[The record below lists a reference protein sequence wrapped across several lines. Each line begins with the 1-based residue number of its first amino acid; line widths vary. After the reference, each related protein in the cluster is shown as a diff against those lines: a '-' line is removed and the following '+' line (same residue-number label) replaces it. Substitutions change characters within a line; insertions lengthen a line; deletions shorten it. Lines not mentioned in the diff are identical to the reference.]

1 MKQLLNVVIACAVCL
16 AVAGAQE
23 AKLEQIKLPPP
34 QMDKGRPLMQV
45 LKNRQSQRNFA
56 PDKLPPQELGN
67 LLWAAR
73 GINRP
78 ESGKLTAPTAV
89 NWQEIDV
96 YVALPEGLYLYDAKE
111 HALQPVT
118 AGDLRPFAGKQKYV
132 QTAPAVLVYTA
143 DFDRMAKAPEESRKF
158 YSATDTGFISQ
169 NVYLYCA
176 SENLATVVAGMV
188 DKDLLKA
195 KMNLRPDQHVILVQP
210 VGYPAK

>member
-1 MKQLLNVVIACAVCL
+1 MNKLPGLILSCAVCL
-16 AVAGAQE
+16 AWAGAQE

-45 LKNRQSQRNFA
+45 LKSRQSQRNFA
-56 PDKLPPQELGN
+56 PEKLPLQELGN

-78 ESGKLTAPTAV
+78 DGGKLTAPTAV

-96 YVALPEGLYLYDAKE
+96 YVALPEGLFLYDARE
-111 HALQPVT
+111 HALAPVL

-132 QTAPAVLVYTA
+132 QAAPLVFIYTA
-143 DFDRMAKAPEESRKF
+143 DFDKMTNASEENKKF

-176 SENLATVVAGMV
+176 SEGLATVVAGMV
-188 DKDLLKA
+188 AKDILKE
-195 KMNLRPDQHVILVQP
+195 KMKLRPSQHVILVQP
-210 VGYPAK
+210 VGYPGK